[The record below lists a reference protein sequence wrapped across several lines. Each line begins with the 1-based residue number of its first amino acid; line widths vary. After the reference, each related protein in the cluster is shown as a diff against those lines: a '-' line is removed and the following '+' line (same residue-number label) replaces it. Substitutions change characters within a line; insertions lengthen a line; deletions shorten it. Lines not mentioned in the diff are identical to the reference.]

1 MKVGLF
7 TTNQQYADTDMV
19 GELEAQYAMV
29 RLARDRGWDSL
40 FTGQHYLNEGNN
52 KQLQIVP
59 FLSRLMAEA
68 GEMTV
73 GMGVLLLNLH
83 NPVYVAET
91 VASMD
96 ILARGNFVFGVG
108 LGYREVEFDAFGVRK
123 GQRVKRFEAYLDVVQ
138 RLWSGEAVTYEDET
152 CKLDGVC
159 MNIRPV
165 QQPSPPLWIA
175 ANNDAA
181 VRRAA
186 RLGDAWMINPHST
199 VETVRRQ
206 LVLYRDELAKA
217 DKPFPSE
224 LPTIKEVFCAKN
236 RAAALE
242 MAGPYLFGKYQ
253 DYAKWGQDDA
263 MPDNESFHQDFD
275 SLLRDR
281 FVLGSPE
288 DCYEQL
294 RPYWEELNVNHLI
307 FSYPLGGAAAIGG
320 VVEHPADVGRIAAGP
335 AQGIRRDNVPQLS
348 AMAASVGERLKASGA
363 SLGVSESSCGRPHF
377 GDPGV
382 GAGGLGILPR
392 RRRDLHRG
400 IARRLAGDRPAS
412 DAGIARQHGG
422 VRPAERPHHPGN
434 PGRHLGSGRNRR
446 QWPHRQSLRRRR
458 RARLH
463 RG

>member
-1 MKVGLF
+1 MKIGLF
-7 TTNQQYADTDMV
+7 TTNQQYVSTDMV
-19 GELEAQYAMV
+19 GALEEQYAMV

-40 FTGQHYLNEGNN
+40 FTGQHYLNEGDN

-138 RLWSGEAVTYEDET
+138 RLWSGDKVTYEDET
-152 CKLDGVC
+152 CRLDAVR
-159 MNIRPV
+159 MNILPV
-165 QQPSPPLWIA
+165 QQPRPPLWIA

-217 DKPFPSE
+217 NKPFPSE
-224 LPTIKEVFCAKN
+224 LPSIKEVFCAKD
-236 RAAALE
+236 RKTALE
-242 MAGPYLFGKYQ
+242 VAGPYLFGKYQ

-263 MPDNESFHQDFD
+263 MPENESFHQEFD
-275 SLLRDR
+275 VLLARPLCAGLARGLLRAVAA
-281 FVLGSPE
+281 VLGGTEREPP
-288 DCYEQL
+288 DF
-294 RPYWEELNVNHLI
+294 P
-307 FSYPLGGAAAIGG
+307 YPLGGSAAVGG
-320 VVEHPADVGRIAAGP
+320 VVQHPAAVGRAAAGT
-335 AQGIRRDNVPQLS
+335 AQGIRGDGHVWI
-348 AMAASVGERLKASGA
+348 VGDG
-363 SLGVSESSCGRPHF
+363 
-377 GDPGV
+377 GV
-382 GAGGLGILPR
+382 GR
-392 RRRDLHRG
+392 RAPESL
-400 IARRLAGDRPAS
+400 RRLAG
-412 DAGIARQHGG
+412 GIGIFLR
-422 VRPAERPHHPGN
+422 RPHLRGSWWRCPG
-434 PGRHLGSGRNRR
+434 PRHITSAAASSIP
-446 QWPHRQSLRRRR
+446 QR
-458 RARLH
+458 RARGCWRLPRRPW
-463 RG
+463 RGCAPARRRTPC